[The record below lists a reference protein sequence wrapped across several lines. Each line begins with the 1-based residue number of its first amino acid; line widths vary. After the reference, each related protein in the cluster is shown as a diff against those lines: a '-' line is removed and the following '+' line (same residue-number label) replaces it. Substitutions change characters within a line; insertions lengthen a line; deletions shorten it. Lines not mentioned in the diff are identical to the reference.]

1 MLRTPVIL
9 FVTWDTNAGSSLL
22 CRDPGNPNLKI
33 IIFSNT
39 LATSAAVSVLAEN
52 ASVHRE
58 NVCTRT
64 KGYLKFPS
72 SPDRTGKPIF
82 KLWSGYSSLVSMD
95 LIWGPL
101 GRLVLG
107 LSIIQ
112 VSAIP
117 LIKLF
122 LLEVT
127 MTATNQ
133 LYRDSHLDWVPW
145 WASHMAWQ
153 AAIGRRRIVYDHPPA
168 IHGLLDL
175 YRSPT
180 FFPALSNSSF
190 VQAREYWIALPL
202 EVWGIVAKLLVLGQ
216 PFQHLLPPRYSPLFS
231 LCSSLVTLQWITA
244 TFLEAVLFPRAS
256 ICLEAMFH
264 LFILYSKHTTFLP
277 NNPVCL

>member
-1 MLRTPVIL
+1 MPRTPVIP
-9 FVTWDTNAGSSLL
+9 FVTWNTNAGSSLL

-33 IIFSNT
+33 IVFSNT

-52 ASVHRE
+52 ASVHWE

-72 SPDRTGKPIF
+72 SPYRTGKPIF
-82 KLWSGYSSLVSMD
+82 KFWSGYSSLVSMG

-107 LSIIQ
+107 LFTVQMVQ

-127 MTATNQ
+127 MTSTNQ

-145 WASHMAWQ
+145 WASQMAWQ
-153 AAIGRRRIVYDHPPA
+153 AAVGKRIVHDHQPA
-168 IHGLLDL
+168 THGLLHL

-180 FFPALSNSSF
+180 FFFPSF
-190 VQAREYWIALPL
+190 V
-202 EVWGIVAKLLVLGQ
+202 
-216 PFQHLLPPRYSPLFS
+216 
-231 LCSSLVTLQWITA
+231 
-244 TFLEAVLFPRAS
+244 
-256 ICLEAMFH
+256 
-264 LFILYSKHTTFLP
+264 
-277 NNPVCL
+277 